1 MRIEAAMT
9 RLDRPGVARYALR
22 RLTGLLHPPVIIY
35 EPTAGSV
42 SVLRDLPVA
51 IRDGTVLGVNVVLP
65 AGGGRFPVLS
75 RRTGFHIIKKCCP
88 KRSARR
94 PRG

>member
-9 RLDRPGVARYALR
+9 RLDRRGLPGMPCAGFPGCCTL
-22 RLTGLLHPPVIIY
+22 PVIIY
-35 EPTAGSV
+35 EPAAGSV

-51 IRDGTVLGVNVVLP
+51 VRDGTVLGVNVVVP

-75 RRTGFHIIKKCCP
+75 RRTGFT
-88 KRSARR
+88 S
-94 PRG
+94 